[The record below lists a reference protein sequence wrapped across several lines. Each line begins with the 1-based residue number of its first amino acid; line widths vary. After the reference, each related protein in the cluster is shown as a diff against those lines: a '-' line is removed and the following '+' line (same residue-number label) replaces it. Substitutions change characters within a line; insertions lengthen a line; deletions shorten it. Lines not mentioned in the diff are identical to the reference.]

1 MIRSVV
7 EIVAAICINSIGVA
21 LAAVG
26 IETVE
31 YGSSLQF
38 LFVILPPLF
47 WALWRYG
54 QLCASSTMSIHT
66 GWADLLAGFV
76 IAPGSMTEAAAYLL

>member
-7 EIVAAICINSIGVA
+7 EIVAAICINSIGLA

-31 YGSSLQF
+31 YGSSSQF
-38 LFVILPPLF
+38 LFVISAAVVLGTMAV
-47 WALWRYG
+47 WSALRIFDHEYPYRLG
-54 QLCASSTMSIHT
+54 
-66 GWADLLAGFV
+66 
-76 IAPGSMTEAAAYLL
+76 

>member
-38 LFVILPPLF
+38 LFVISAAVVLGTMAV
-47 WALWRYG
+47 WSALRIFDHGYPYRLG
-54 QLCASSTMSIHT
+54 
-66 GWADLLAGFV
+66 
-76 IAPGSMTEAAAYLL
+76 